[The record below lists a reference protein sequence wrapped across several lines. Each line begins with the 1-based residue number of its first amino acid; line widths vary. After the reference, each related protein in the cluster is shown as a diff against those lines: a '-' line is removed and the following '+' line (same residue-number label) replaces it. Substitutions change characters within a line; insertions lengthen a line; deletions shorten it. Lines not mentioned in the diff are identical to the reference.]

1 MLSFIQKDPFK
12 LYVISHQDIEEKAAQ
27 PQDCTL
33 NSPREKL
40 YYFLKFKECE
50 GAAIAKKHFSLPLS
64 QIMHQQKH
72 KAYCLHIVQCQA
84 AIQRTDSWVCLLTSS
99 HLAPRFSH
107 TLQGQRRNS
116 HPKFS
121 PPSCRQ
127 CRKWSLSHLSCPG
140 YQIQIV
146 RTLGTLI

>member
-1 MLSFIQKDPFK
+1 MCYLSSRKILQIICN
-12 LYVISHQDIEEKAAQ
+12 ISSGYRGEGNAA
-27 PQDCTL
+27 TGL
-33 NSPREKL
+33 HFEFSREKL

-50 GAAIAKKHFSLPLS
+50 GAVIAKKHFSLPLS
-64 QIMHQQKH
+64 QIMYQQKH
-72 KAYCLHIVQCQA
+72 EVYCLHIVQCQA

-99 HLAPRFSH
+99 HLAPRPSH

-116 HPKFS
+116 RPNFS

-127 CRKWSLSHLSCPG
+127 CRRWSLSHLSCPG

-146 RTLGTLI
+146 RTIGTLI